1 MHRKTI
7 IPIAISR
14 FKALKKHIPLIIIV
28 MVALYV
34 LQGAYGYLME
44 FLPKQYQFDDTENNK
59 MIIKMFEIN
68 WLWPV
73 LFLDIVIITPF
84 VEELLFRHLLIHELG
99 KKLTY
104 GVMYVVSVLGFAGLH
119 MTSASSPFEV
129 GPYLIMATGFVVAY
143 HLSGRNLA
151 MTITLHMIN
160 NFISFIA
167 IIMSIIWG

>member
-1 MHRKTI
+1 MKSI
-7 IPIAISR
+7 G
-14 FKALKKHIPLIIIV
+14 F
-28 MVALYV
+28 
-34 LQGAYGYLME
+34 G
-44 FLPKQYQFDDTENNK
+44 
-59 MIIKMFEIN
+59 
-68 WLWPV
+68 
-73 LFLDIVIITPF
+73 LFYF
-84 VEELLFRHLLIHELG
+84 HELG